1 MERKTVRSGLV
12 GAGFAANFHYESIQ
26 RVHGADVEVVGVFDS
41 DADRAAAFA
50 KERGLKAMDS
60 LEALID
66 ACDVV
71 HACVPP
77 VAHEPVAVAA
87 LERDTFV
94 IVEKPFT
101 GYFGDGS
108 EDFDGRSFPKEAML
122 EGALASIERML
133 AAEQASRARICYA
146 ENFIYAPAVQKEREI
161 IEKTGAQILWMIGE
175 EGHSGSHS
183 PVYGIWRF
191 AGGGS
196 LMGKSCHPLSAVLY
210 FKRVEG
216 RTRDGTP
223 IRPKAVSAR
232 THRLTTGPAYRDA
245 GHLRCNYEDVEDF
258 GHIHIIFEDG
268 MVADVF
274 ASEIL
279 RRTTPAR
286 STSRIF
292 TWSRRPA
299 PSRGGRIPRRTR
311 TTSTATRTRWRRSTA
326 RWPTATSP
334 RAPPPSAPTPSP
346 SSTPP
351 TSPTKRAAPRC
362 RSRCSDAASRDGL
375 CVARPACPAGIPG
388 VRGGSPHPPRSV
400 ASSHGACGGPPRRAF
415 PGPRQS
421 TGIPA

>member
-279 RRTTPAR
+279 LGGVRNRLEVAANNHRTICNINPNSAMQTYNPR
-286 STSRIF
+286 EEYFKDIYVVEKTG
-292 TWSRRPA
+292 TKQGWSNPA
-299 PSRGGRIPRRTR
+299 PDEDYFNGYPNEMEAFYRAVAYGDEPEGSSSLGADTISVIYTAYLSDEKGGAEVPV
-311 TTSTATRTRWRRSTA
+311 
-326 RWPTATSP
+326 
-334 RAPPPSAPTPSP
+334 
-346 SSTPP
+346 
-351 TSPTKRAAPRC
+351 K
-362 RSRCSDAASRDGL
+362 
-375 CVARPACPAGIPG
+375 V
-388 VRGGSPHPPRSV
+388 
-400 ASSHGACGGPPRRAF
+400 F
-415 PGPRQS
+415 
-421 TGIPA
+421 

>member
-12 GAGFAANFHYESIQ
+12 GAGFAADFHYESIQ
-26 RVHGADVEVVGVFDS
+26 RVHGANVEVVGVFDS

-50 KERGLKAMDS
+50 KERGLKAVDS

-108 EDFDGRSFPKEAML
+108 EDFDGVSFSKEAML
-122 EGALASIERML
+122 EGALSSIERML

-146 ENFIYAPAVQKEREI
+146 ENFIYAPAVLKEREI

-196 LMGKSCHPLSAVLY
+196 LMGKSCHPLAAVLY

-232 THRLTTGPAYRDA
+232 THRLTAGPAYRDA
-245 GHLRCNYEDVEDF
+245 GHLRCDYEDVEDF
-258 GHIHIIFEDG
+258 GHIHIVFEDG
-268 MVADVF
+268 MVADIF

-279 RRTTPAR
+279 LGGVRNRLEVAANNHRTICNINPNSAMQTYNAR
-286 STSRIF
+286 EEYFKDIYVVEKTG
-292 TWSRRPA
+292 TKQGWSNPA
-299 PSRGGRIPRRTR
+299 PDEDYFNGYPNEME
-311 TTSTATRTRWRRSTA
+311 AFY
-326 RWPTATSP
+326 
-334 RAPPPSAPTPSP
+334 
-346 SSTPP
+346 
-351 TSPTKRAAPRC
+351 
-362 RSRCSDAASRDGL
+362 
-375 CVARPACPAGIPG
+375 
-388 VRGGSPHPPRSV
+388 RSV
-400 ASSHGACGGPPRRAF
+400 AYGDEPEGSSSLGADTISVIYTAYLSDEKGGAEVPVKVF
-415 PGPRQS
+415 
-421 TGIPA
+421 

>member
-12 GAGFAANFHYESIQ
+12 GAGFAADFHYESIQ
-26 RVHGADVEVVGVFDS
+26 RVHGANVEVVGVFDS

-50 KERGLKAMDS
+50 KERGLKAVDS

-108 EDFDGRSFPKEAML
+108 EEFDGLSFSKEAML
-122 EGALASIERML
+122 EGALSSIERML

-146 ENFIYAPAVQKEREI
+146 ENFIYAPAVLKEREI

-196 LMGKSCHPLSAVLY
+196 LMGKSCHPLAAVLY

-232 THRLTTGPAYRDA
+232 THRLTTGAAYRDA
-245 GHLRCNYEDVEDF
+245 GHLRCDYEDVEDF
-258 GHIHIIFEDG
+258 GHIHIVFEDG
-268 MVADVF
+268 MVADIF

-279 RRTTPAR
+279 LGGVRNRLEVAANNHRTICNINPNSAMQTYNAR
-286 STSRIF
+286 EEYFKDIYVVEKTG
-292 TWSRRPA
+292 TKQGWSNPA
-299 PSRGGRIPRRTR
+299 PDEDYFNGYPNEME
-311 TTSTATRTRWRRSTA
+311 AFY
-326 RWPTATSP
+326 
-334 RAPPPSAPTPSP
+334 
-346 SSTPP
+346 
-351 TSPTKRAAPRC
+351 
-362 RSRCSDAASRDGL
+362 
-375 CVARPACPAGIPG
+375 
-388 VRGGSPHPPRSV
+388 RSV
-400 ASSHGACGGPPRRAF
+400 AYGDEPEGSSSLGADTISVIYTAYLSDEKGGAEVPVKAF
-415 PGPRQS
+415 
-421 TGIPA
+421 